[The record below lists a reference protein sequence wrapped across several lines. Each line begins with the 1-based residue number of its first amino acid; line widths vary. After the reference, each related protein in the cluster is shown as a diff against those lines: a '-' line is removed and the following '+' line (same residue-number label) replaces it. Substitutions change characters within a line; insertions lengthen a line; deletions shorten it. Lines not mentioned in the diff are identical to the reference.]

1 MADEQITTTSTG
13 KYLPERE
20 LAGEAVSSREVIVS
34 KDKMLQ
40 DRRQYTA
47 QQQAL
52 LAQQAAMLANG
63 VRRLLVATQQREDFR
78 ILQAKTPKG
87 S

>member
-13 KYLPERE
+13 MYLPEKEVARE
-20 LAGEAVSSREVIVS
+20 ADSSREVNES

-40 DRRQYTA
+40 EMRQFIA

-52 LAQQAAMLANG
+52 LAQQAAMLAAKVKELEG
-63 VRRLLVATQQREDFR
+63 VVELMCYVCYM
-78 ILQAKTPKG
+78 
-87 S
+87 